1 MKKLDTTPILIMG
14 IGNFLLGDEG
24 AGIHAL
30 RLLEKKIFSRPVE
43 FLDGGCGALSLMS
56 YMLEYPVII
65 MIDAAR
71 DSQPVGTVSI
81 LQPSFAHDF
90 PKSLSA
96 HDVGLRDLIESV
108 TLICKLPKIYLITVS
123 ISDIRA
129 MSIELTQPVQDSLST
144 VVRYVFQTLKEINI

>member
-1 MKKLDTTPILIMG
+1 MNKPDTKPILIMG

-24 AGIHAL
+24 VGIHAL
-30 RLLEKKIFSRPVE
+30 RLLEKKIFLHPIE
-43 FLDGGCGALSLMS
+43 LLDGGCGALSLMS
-56 YMLEYPVII
+56 YFLDYPVII

-71 DSQPVGTVSI
+71 DSQPVGTVSK
-81 LQPSFAHDF
+81 LQPSFASDF

-108 TLICKLPKIYLITVS
+108 TLIGKLPKIYLITVS

-129 MSIELTQPVQDSLST
+129 MSTELTLPVQDSLST
-144 VVRYVFQTLKEINI
+144 VVRYVVQILEEVII